1 MQIDGE
7 PGESD
12 AMPKE
17 GEIGGA
23 SAVPESTT
31 RDKFPSAWNQRDEEC
46 IKGQCWHYICKYMAR
61 KEETSEVQS
70 TTEDTNVWKQVS
82 GRRKGGMAKQKR

>member
-1 MQIDGE
+1 
-7 PGESD
+7 
-12 AMPKE
+12 MPKE
-17 GEIGGA
+17 GEIDGA

-31 RDKFPSAWNQRDEEC
+31 WDILPLEWNQRDEEC
-46 IKGQCWHYICKYMAR
+46 KKGECWHYICKMR
-61 KEETSEVQS
+61 KEEPSEVQS